1 MLNEVRLIGNVGS
14 DPEIRQ
20 VNETKVARI
29 SLATSESYKD
39 KNGQKQTVTEW
50 HTVNL
55 WGALADICEKYV
67 KKGDRIFVGGSIHY
81 RTWEKDGQKHYSTE
95 IKADSLKMLGG
106 VSNESKP
113 EPKADA
119 VKEDGMDSLPF

>member
-1 MLNEVRLIGNVGS
+1 MLNEVRLIGNVGN

-20 VNETKVARI
+20 VNETKVAKI

-39 KNGQKQTVTEW
+39 KQGVKQTTTEW
-50 HTVNL
+50 HSVNL
-55 WGALADICEKYV
+55 WGSLAEICEKYV
-67 KKGDRIFVGGSIHY
+67 KKGDRVFIGGSIHY

-106 VSNESKP
+106 VNNESKP

-119 VKEDGMDSLPF
+119 VKDIESDLPF